1 MDEILHKLEAC
12 MAKLDNVAFTPTML
26 PSSSSQP
33 ITNNYVSMV
42 KVNGKPILPPL
53 MTPERRA
60 EMARYRAEAVRR
72 DNEKAERRQQDLMR
86 RVEAIVRNF
95 EASRHTVEESPLQE
109 ESMAITSDTIDQPI
123 PYVIRSKPKQRELSK
138 GNPSYSPL
146 KYMEVDE
153 EEWDVR
159 PATPWR
165 QSKQSKPRKQ
175 QIAARFGSSVQQPTS
190 STMRVDESGHGVMR
204 GLTPDVSA
212 ISLSSSQAPGA
223 SLEISPIAANT
234 GSLPAVPE
242 AQTSQDF
249 TGTMSERD
257 TKPEAES
264 EAKLF
269 QDTTEERYD
278 VSSPAQDSHKQ
289 TNTLSPAQKTKMPV
303 EVKDVSPISKPAI
316 VKETVA
322 SPLSPIST
330 LGPVTVLASGAT
342 ASTES
347 QSTSSSSN
355 SALNQTVI
363 DLSHMSIDQG
373 QIKEVQPKESPKT
386 EERSK
391 AQEVTN
397 REVKNETRPSV
408 QKQADSYQRD
418 EINAVQYLSDTES
431 YMSLLGEYSLLPT
444 PGSQRTKVPLT
455 TKEGTRSSFFPDP
468 TSFGETSK
476 ADEHGSLLPAGNTR
490 FDDTKSRTGATTV
503 SESTNSV
510 AASEYFGSS
519 LGTLGQSCTLP
530 ISLSTTSESTLHGV
544 EDVWEEGSHEVTP
557 SVIQDDGELAR
568 ATPLGQES
576 PAPVMAHLP
585 KQTSPSDADATAK
598 TNGPT
603 KEVTAVAAGKTQSA
617 TKSFIQVASDP
628 RSGVRVGEDIQT
640 PLRQHVRRSSYTLD
654 FPSPALLDAESRHQ
668 APHVDGSDVSY
679 GDASSKANAT
689 DGESDVKAAA
699 EISEADPMN
708 PSDDLSSGMKDLNLD
723 EATEAKVLSLQLAC
737 LEQMQKKLQRQHEE
751 QMKDLVVT
759 QKRELGLLEMEM
771 EEIRRKAAESALGF
785 TEETETS
792 PVPKHEEEKGDDSEK
807 NDAILDSEDQKVLQ
821 PSTASD
827 IPETKEERRSPK
839 LTPRENP
846 DPLSSPSTRKRRLDE
861 TSGDD
866 LVEVPHSYIKP
877 STLVGGA
884 QMHPSFQSPVSL
896 QLLANARRKLT
907 PQDSLDSDYAG
918 QSGLVTVP
926 PSYITSEK
934 PHHAVNRSP
943 THSKRLVTSP
953 DKATGSSS
961 INLATWASPTGDP
974 MREQGQVGQSATPTS
989 VQASSVSDSFFLNE
1003 SQTADPQPTSS
1014 DQQRPQETKSWSMAI
1029 TPSLLMDIKFDK
1041 MSARV
1046 KGYLTR
1052 ALMRTPKVAAIT
1064 KTIKDTRAFLLQFQ
1078 TETPVK
1084 RGVMSQQ
1091 DTRLAHRVLAQLRA
1105 AQFQLEDIFHNI
1117 STSER
1122 MSILRQAREQ
1132 ERENYF
1138 TKKVSPATAG
1148 DKAKHLSAATR
1159 KAMERRRQQTK
1170 EINLTQNGPKRQ
1182 KLGPSSQRPK
1192 SAAEERVLRPLQ
1204 SQKLP
1209 GRPATAQPPRTSAFS
1224 FSRQSQNLNPST
1236 KSKPFPTKP
1245 VVVTRNTAK
1254 PARSPSRPSHKPAA
1268 RPSSRVSTGLT
1279 SQARPNTVRSAK
1291 SPGGISTVQTKT
1303 KSVRRSLYPVT
1314 VATSKKPQRKQAE
1327 SKKP

>member
-12 MAKLDNVAFTPTML
+12 MAKLDNVAFTPTTL
-26 PSSSSQP
+26 PSSSSERC
-33 ITNNYVSMV
+33 NNYVSMV

-53 MTPERRA
+53 MTPERRD

-72 DNEKAERRQQDLMR
+72 ENEKAERRQQDLMR

-95 EASRHTVEESPLQE
+95 EASRRTVEESPLQE
-109 ESMAITSDTIDQPI
+109 ESMTITSDTINQPI
-123 PYVIRSKPKQRELSK
+123 PDITRSKPKRTELSK

-190 STMRVDESGHGVMR
+190 STMRMDESGHGVMR

-212 ISLSSSQAPGA
+212 ISLSSSQAAGA
-223 SLEISPIAANT
+223 SLEISPIAANI

-242 AQTSQDF
+242 AQTSQDS
-249 TGTMSERD
+249 TETMSERD
-257 TKPEAES
+257 TKQEAES
-264 EAKLF
+264 EAKLSR
-269 QDTTEERYD
+269 DTDEERFA
-278 VSSPAQDSHKQ
+278 VSSPTQVGHKQ
-289 TNTLSPAQKTKMPV
+289 TNTLSPAEKTKMPV
-303 EVKDVSPISKPAI
+303 AVRDVSPISKPAI
-316 VKETVA
+316 VKETVT
-322 SPLSPIST
+322 SPLSPVSM

-363 DLSHMSIDQG
+363 DLSHMSLDQG

-386 EERSK
+386 EERNK

-397 REVKNETRPSV
+397 QEVKYETRPSV
-408 QKQADSYQRD
+408 QKHADSDQRD

-444 PGSQRTKVPLT
+444 PGLQRTKVPST
-455 TKEGTRSSFFPDP
+455 SKEGTRSSFFPDP
-468 TSFGETSK
+468 TSFGEVSK
-476 ADEHGSLLPAGNTR
+476 ADEHGSHLPEGNTR
-490 FDDTKSRTGATTV
+490 LDDTKHHTGATTV

-530 ISLSTTSESTLHGV
+530 ISLSTASESTLHGV

-568 ATPLGQES
+568 TTPLGQES
-576 PAPVMAHLP
+576 PAPVMANLP
-585 KQTSPSDADATAK
+585 KQASPSDYDATAK
-598 TNGPT
+598 TNGAAM
-603 KEVTAVAAGKTQSA
+603 EATAVATGKTQTA
-617 TKSFIQVASDP
+617 TKSFMQVTSDP

-689 DGESDVKAAA
+689 DGDSDVKAAV
-699 EISEADPMN
+699 EISEADTMN
-708 PSDDLSSGMKDLNLD
+708 TSDDLSSGMKDLNLD

-785 TEETETS
+785 TEEAEMS
-792 PVPKHEEEKGDDSEK
+792 PVSGKDDCIIGDDSKK
-807 NDAILDSEDQKVLQ
+807 NDAIVDLEDKKVLQ
-821 PSTASD
+821 LSPASV
-827 IPETKEERRSPK
+827 ISEAKEERRSPK
-839 LTPRENP
+839 LCPRENP

-877 STLVGGA
+877 SSLVGGA
-884 QMHPSFQSPVSL
+884 EMHPSFQSPVSL

-926 PSYITSEK
+926 PSYITSER
-934 PHHAVNRSP
+934 PHHTVTRSP
-943 THSKRLVTSP
+943 THSKRLVTPP
-953 DKATGSSS
+953 DEAIGSSS
-961 INLATWASPTGDP
+961 NNLATWASPTGDP
-974 MREQGQVGQSATPTS
+974 IRERGQVGESATPTS

-1014 DQQRPQETKSWSMAI
+1014 DQQRPHEIKFRSMAI
-1029 TPSLLMDIKFDK
+1029 TPSLLMDIKFDRV
-1041 MSARV
+1041 SARV

-1052 ALMRTPKVAAIT
+1052 ALMKTPKVAAIT
-1064 KTIKDTRAFLLQFQ
+1064 KTIRDTRAFLLQFQ

-1138 TKKVSPATAG
+1138 TKKVSPVTAG
-1148 DKAKHLSAATR
+1148 DKAKRLSAATR
-1159 KAMERRRQQTK
+1159 KAMERRQQQTK
-1170 EINLTQNGPKRQ
+1170 EGNLTQNGPKRQ

-1224 FSRQSQNLNPST
+1224 FSHQSQNLNPST
-1236 KSKPFPTKP
+1236 KAKPFPTKP

-1254 PARSPSRPSHKPAA
+1254 SARSPSRPSHKPAV
-1268 RPSSRVSTGLT
+1268 RPSSRLTTGLT

-1291 SPGGISTVQTKT
+1291 SPGGVSTVQTKT

-1327 SKKP
+1327 SKRP